1 VSEGEWYLFVMKKR
15 WLQESES
22 PSVFHVELLFVPAER
37 FWVLAKDFFGSKC
50 VMAKKLKVYQS
61 LLETGRS

>member
-1 VSEGEWYLFVMKKR
+1 MS
-15 WLQESES
+15 
-22 PSVFHVELLFVPAER
+22 FVPAER

>member
-1 VSEGEWYLFVMKKR
+1 MREGEWYLFVTKEG
-15 WLQESES
+15 WLQESKS
-22 PSVFHVELLFVPAER
+22 PSVFHMSFVPAER